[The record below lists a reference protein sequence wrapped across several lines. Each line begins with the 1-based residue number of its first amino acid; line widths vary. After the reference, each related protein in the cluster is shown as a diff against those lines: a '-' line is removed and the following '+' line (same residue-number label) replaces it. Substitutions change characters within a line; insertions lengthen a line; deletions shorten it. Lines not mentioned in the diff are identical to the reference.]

1 MADNM
6 VLDWMKFSSSV
17 GGEVDEKENYLKV
30 IRGEEPDWVPLYFD
44 ACDWVFT
51 GFMLDYV
58 NKERKFD
65 IFNVEWE
72 INDAGKMPK
81 PDRKLLEDVTKW
93 REFVNFPDTSKID
106 WEQMAAEALRMHNP
120 NKAMGYRTDGCGG
133 NFFIPLM
140 NMMGFEEGLCA
151 LLEEPEAVDELF
163 DAVTVLTEEAM
174 RHLIPIYKPDVVIID
189 DDMAAATNL
198 FISTETF
205 RNRFRPFYQ
214 GLLMWQRNLGCRLNS
229 ICVGAAKRSYL
240 ILWKWVSISGS
251 RPRS

>member
-1 MADNM
+1 MAENM

-17 GGEVDEKENYLKV
+17 SGEAAEKENYLKV

-72 INDAGKMPK
+72 IHEAGKMPK
-81 PDRKLLEDVTKW
+81 PNRRLLEDVTKW
-93 REFVNFPDTSKID
+93 RDFVNFPDTSKID
-106 WEQMAAEALRMHNP
+106 WEQMAAEALKIHDP

-140 NMMGFEEGLCA
+140 NMMGFEEGLCG
-151 LLEEPEAVDELF
+151 
-163 DAVTVLTEEAM
+163 
-174 RHLIPIYKPDVVIID
+174 I
-189 DDMAAATNL
+189 
-198 FISTETF
+198 
-205 RNRFRPFYQ
+205 
-214 GLLMWQRNLGCRLNS
+214 
-229 ICVGAAKRSYL
+229 
-240 ILWKWVSISGS
+240 
-251 RPRS
+251 